1 MRDWGRGTSGCAATK
16 REGARYGKGG
26 RRGLRERDLR
36 AKRSM
41 KPPPTGGNGLRKKE
55 GPG

>member
-1 MRDWGRGTSGCAATK
+1 M
-16 REGARYGKGG
+16 
-26 RRGLRERDLR
+26 RERDLR

>member
-1 MRDWGRGTSGCAATK
+1 MRDWGRGMSGCAATK
-16 REGARYGKGG
+16 REGARYGKVG

-41 KPPPTGGNGLRKKE
+41 KLPPTGGNGLRKKE